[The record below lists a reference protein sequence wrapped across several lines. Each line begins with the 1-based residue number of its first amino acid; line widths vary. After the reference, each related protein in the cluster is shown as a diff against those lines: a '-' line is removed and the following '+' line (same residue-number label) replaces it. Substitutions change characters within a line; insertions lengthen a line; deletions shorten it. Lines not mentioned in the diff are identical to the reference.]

1 MFVRTAF
8 SLSVVLAAAGTAYDC
23 KPGSKKPPPDEPPP
37 VVPSATATV
46 PQVMSVDDFDASLEP
61 VDGKTP
67 LEQAKIYESR
77 GQLWMAQMAL
87 EKKALG
93 PEATKGET
101 EFLAWICHQREED
114 ECLAKCEAK
123 LGKKLKFDGG
133 APRVSLDAGREH
145 KEPSSDLAT
154 ARDHVL
160 KKEWK
165 EAHEIL
171 APRVLEGKPT
181 KEEIRLLKQVC
192 QNEGDRMCVA
202 LCDAKLK

>member
-1 MFVRTAF
+1 MIRTAF
-8 SLSVVLAAAGTAYDC
+8 SIGAVLALGGFVYDC
-23 KPGSKKPPPDEPPP
+23 KPGAKKPPPEEPPP
-37 VVPSATATV
+37 VVNSAVPV
-46 PQVMSVDDFDASLEP
+46 PQVMPVDTFDASLEP
-61 VDGKTP
+61 VEGKTP

-77 GQLWMAQMAL
+77 GQLWMAQMSL

-93 PEATKGET
+93 PDGTRSET

-123 LGKKLKFDGG
+123 LGKRLKFDGG
-133 APRVSLDAGREH
+133 APLVVFDAGREH
-145 KEPSSDLAT
+145 KEPASDLAR

-171 APRVLEGKPT
+171 APRVLEGKPS

-192 QNEGDRMCVA
+192 QHEGDRMCVA
-202 LCDAKLK
+202 LCDAKLR

>member
-1 MFVRTAF
+1 MIRTAF
-8 SLSVVLAAAGTAYDC
+8 SISAVLAVAGFAYDC
-23 KPGSKKPPPDEPPP
+23 KPGSKKPPPDDPPPPP
-37 VVPSATATV
+37 VVSATTPV
-46 PQVMSVDDFDASLEP
+46 PQVMPVETFDASLEP
-61 VDGKTP
+61 VEGLSP
-67 LEQAKIYESR
+67 LEQARVYESR
-77 GQLWMAQMAL
+77 GQLWMAQMSL

-93 PEATKGET
+93 PDGTKGET
-101 EFLAWICHQREED
+101 EFLAWICHQRDED

-133 APRVSLDAGREH
+133 APRVSFDAGREH
-145 KEPSSDLAT
+145 KEPTNDLAR

-192 QNEGDRMCVA
+192 QHEGDRMCVA
-202 LCDAKLK
+202 LCDAKSK